1 MHFKVELHIPSDTKT
16 SLISNGD
23 TVTDSD
29 NKTTAAALIHD
40 AKFQLQTYENKGL
53 ISTLSCVTPCYCLSL
68 KPPPQAPVFEQL
80 VPSWRCCFG
89 RRWNF

>member
-23 TVTDSD
+23 TVTDPD

-53 ISTLSCVTPCYCLSL
+53 ISTL
-68 KPPPQAPVFEQL
+68 
-80 VPSWRCCFG
+80 
-89 RRWNF
+89 